1 MKIRKLLGSVSLV
14 MALTMLAGCGKG
26 AGTGTAGG
34 TDTNNKKGDLDHT
47 IVTNYTGT
55 DMSNNPKQAV
65 DRKDTIVIGS
75 EPFDGIF
82 NPLFTQGLYDTYVC
96 ELMYCYLTYNDAEG
110 NVIDGIAEVPEVS
123 DDKLTYTYKIKE
135 NANWSDGTPV
145 TAKDLK
151 FSAQIV
157 CDASYTGE
165 YDFTNGTISIKGS
178 KDYQAGKADDVSGLE
193 VVDDKTL
200 KVTLEEPN
208 SSAIYELSNIIAIP
222 ESYYG
227 KYYTHGD
234 TSKMQETF
242 TNPGPTSGA
251 YQFVSYKPGEEVVL
265 KENDKGYLGAP
276 KIKNVVYKIT
286 SEDTRL
292 SMLQSG
298 DIDMDVVY
306 LNQDNIETTESLGY
320 LNYIMYP
327 ENGYRYINLNFRNP
341 ALQDKAV
348 RQALAYGL
356 NREKIISSVF
366 GKYAKVVN
374 VPQAEASWSYSAPE
388 NNYEFD
394 PEKAKK
400 LLDDAG
406 WVPGADGIRE
416 KDGKRLSFHFLARSS
431 NPLSNSI
438 LAVAPDNYKD
448 IGIEFTSESL
458 DFSSMLT
465 KIKAHGTDWDL
476 CCMGWS
482 LTADPNAKPIFVT
495 DGSQNDGKYSN
506 AKVDELFD
514 KIAKEFDR
522 DKLKELY
529 KELYKE
535 LNEDLPY
542 VYMYQGNEFYVY
554 NGRVKNLTITPSERY
569 TQHLHEATL
578 E

>member
-1 MKIRKLLGSVSLV
+1 
-14 MALTMLAGCGKG
+14 
-26 AGTGTAGG
+26 
-34 TDTNNKKGDLDHT
+34 
-47 IVTNYTGT
+47 
-55 DMSNNPKQAV
+55 
-65 DRKDTIVIGS
+65 
-75 EPFDGIF
+75 
-82 NPLFTQGLYDTYVC
+82 
-96 ELMYCYLTYNDAEG
+96 
-110 NVIDGIAEVPEVS
+110 
-123 DDKLTYTYKIKE
+123 
-135 NANWSDGTPV
+135 
-145 TAKDLK
+145 
-151 FSAQIV
+151 
-157 CDASYTGE
+157 
-165 YDFTNGTISIKGS
+165 
-178 KDYQAGKADDVSGLE
+178 
-193 VVDDKTL
+193 
-200 KVTLEEPN
+200 
-208 SSAIYELSNIIAIP
+208 
-222 ESYYG
+222 
-227 KYYTHGD
+227 
-234 TSKMQETF
+234 
-242 TNPGPTSGA
+242 
-251 YQFVSYKPGEEVVL
+251 
-265 KENDKGYLGAP
+265 
-276 KIKNVVYKIT
+276 
-286 SEDTRL
+286 
-292 SMLQSG
+292 
-298 DIDMDVVY
+298 
-306 LNQDNIETTESLGY
+306 Y

-327 ENGYRYINLNFRNP
+327 ENGYRYMNINFRNP

-416 KDGKRLSFHFLARSS
+416 KDGMRLSFHFLARTS

-465 KIKAHGTDWDL
+465 KLKAHGTDWDL
-476 CCMGWS
+476 CCLGWS
-482 LTADPNAKPIFVT
+482 LTADPNAKTIFVT
-495 DGSQNDGKYSN
+495 DGAQNDGNYSD

-514 KIAKEFDR
+514 KITKEFDR

-542 VYMYQGNEFYVY
+542 VYMYQGNDFYVY
-554 NGRVKNLTITPSERY
+554 NGRVKNLTITPYERY